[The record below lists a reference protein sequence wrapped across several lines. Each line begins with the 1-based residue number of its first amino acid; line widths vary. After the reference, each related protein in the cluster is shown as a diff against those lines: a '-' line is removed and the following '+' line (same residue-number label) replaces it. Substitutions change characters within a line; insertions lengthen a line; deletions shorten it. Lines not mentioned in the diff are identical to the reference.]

1 MSTIIVL
8 VTNAYTTIIYAIVI
22 KLIQKRIIK
31 LLHNSNI
38 SVNVNTEFN
47 KLTLISLLLI
57 AIRIVNI
64 HM

>member
-8 VTNAYTTIIYAIVI
+8 ITNAYTTIIHAIVI

-38 SVNVNTEFN
+38 SVKVNTEFN
-47 KLTLISLLLI
+47 NLTLISLLLI
-57 AIRIVNI
+57 AIRMVNI
-64 HM
+64 HI

>member
-47 KLTLISLLLI
+47 NLTLISLLLI